1 MLDSEKFQIA
11 AGVNYQSLGSG
22 EDGVL
27 LSMSSG
33 YLYRC
38 NHTTLEILDAV
49 KERPTYAELLSQFAE
64 RHGLESGQ
72 AHADLSRFL
81 GQLLEEQLIA
91 RAA

>member
-1 MLDSEKFQIA
+1 MLDCERLQIA
-11 AGVNYQSLGSG
+11 DGVNYQSLGDH

-38 NHTTLEILDAV
+38 NHTALEILNSL
-49 KERPTYAELLSQFAE
+49 KGRPTYSELLSRFAT
-64 RHGLESGQ
+64 RFGLEDAQ
-72 AHADLSRFL
+72 ARTDLSGFVESL
-81 GQLLEEQLIA
+81 IDEKLIA